1 MHRRSPSA
9 TPPCDSGSS
18 GADAPGR
25 WSRLRGWWRD
35 DRGLVEGI
43 ESLFAALFLIL
54 LFLFFAQVVVWWHAR
69 NILEQAA
76 AEGARIAA
84 SMDGSCD
91 DAPGASREL
100 ARRIGG
106 GWVESLEISCAG
118 DTPGELVTVRLT
130 ANTPAFFLP
139 GSLGVA
145 AVANAPEES
154 A

>member
-1 MHRRSPSA
+1 MRRRPPTI
-9 TPPCDSGSS
+9 TPPCDHGSS
-18 GADAPGR
+18 GAGAPSR
-25 WSRLRGWWRD
+25 WSRLRRWWRD

-69 NILEQAA
+69 NVLEQAA

-91 DAPGASREL
+91 DAPDASRQL

-106 GWVESLEISCAG
+106 GWVETLEVTCAG

-139 GSLGVA
+139 GSLGVTA
-145 AVANAPEES
+145 AANAPEES
-154 A
+154 S